1 MEQLGPKI
9 GVMGV
14 KNGVIGPK
22 FGVWATDRIGHN
34 HNDKKETPLLRPK
47 KPDS

>member
-1 MEQLGPKI
+1 MKQLGPKI

-22 FGVWATDRIGHN
+22 FGVWAAEITGYT